1 MLPSPLVLDS
11 SRLQHRPL
19 ELVRLVDGLREVP
32 TPTNDNGQ
40 CRCPLVV
47 AQGCAKAP
55 GVDTHL
61 ATFPTSVS
69 IFHRSLRESRYS
81 IAARSRAS
89 ITPSLSEALAFH
101 ILTFPSSDPDNTN
114 LASAVNAVENT
125 LPSHCVDVSGQ
136 GGIKGRAVKP
146 HRCIRLVWYT
156 SGCFP
161 TPSFQIRT
169 VRSQPPLT
177 NSVPVGLQSQLITA
191 ATCALYICVGEA
203 RCRISNV

>member
-1 MLPSPLVLDS
+1 M
-11 SRLQHRPL
+11 R
-19 ELVRLVDGLREVP
+19 
-32 TPTNDNGQ
+32 
-40 CRCPLVV
+40 
-47 AQGCAKAP
+47 KAP
-55 GVDTHL
+55 RGQTCTHL
-61 ATFPTSVS
+61 ATFPTSPS
-69 IFHRSLRESRYS
+69 IFHRSLSESRYS

-89 ITPSLSEALAFH
+89 ITPSLSEALVFH

-125 LPSHCVDVSGQ
+125 LTRLERRCKRSGRVI
-136 GGIKGRAVKP
+136 GVRGRPGP

-203 RCRISNV
+203 RFRTSNVYRL